1 MYADLLKEI
10 YFRERQKLEGMRIC
24 QQEAKMR
31 MLRLLG
37 EVTDQVQ
44 GVLTLGEIEGRNDI
58 HEVVKEQLLRIQENA
73 NQIEERL
80 ETIADE
86 EREVLAKA
94 VEVEA
99 KNIDYSPS
107 EYADY
112 LYQLEKVYALETA
125 LTEEKLFPEAV
136 YAEMSERERPQTGE
150 KAE

>member
-1 MYADLLKEI
+1 MFSDLLKEI

-31 MLRLLG
+31 LLRLLG
-37 EVTDQVQ
+37 EVTDHVCE
-44 GVLTLGEIEGRNDI
+44 VLTLGEIEGRNDI

-80 ETIADE
+80 EAIAEE
-86 EREVLAKA
+86 EREVLARA
-94 VEVEA
+94 VEAET

-112 LYQLEKVYALETA
+112 LYQMEKVYALETA

-136 YAEMSERERPQTGE
+136 YAEMAHSGNPNAG
-150 KAE
+150 